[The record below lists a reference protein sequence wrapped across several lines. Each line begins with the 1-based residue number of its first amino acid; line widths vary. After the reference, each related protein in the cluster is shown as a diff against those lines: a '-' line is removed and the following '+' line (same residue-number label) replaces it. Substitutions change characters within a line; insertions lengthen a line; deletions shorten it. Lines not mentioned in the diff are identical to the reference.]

1 MSETN
6 VVVPTQEVPKK
17 RRGMPKGGWPK
28 KDNPTVEVTRNKLP
42 MAMDG
47 EALRKFAYKGT
58 PGEMEEWEGDETRS
72 AMHTPKEIRDAYPEL
87 TFRYVSDY
95 SIRTRGKNYRGWQKF
110 SDNNYPEGVKRG
122 NDMFLAAMPK
132 ERAQRYRDKVAE
144 DSVQRIRSQQEKSI
158 QFLASEGA
166 MSQEEVD
173 AVARAN
179 NRSDLVG
186 SRGGLIVGVRPTT
199 KTRFGKRTVTG
210 GVGQSGMSRAEAHD
224 HIRREIAERKKNRV
238 YSFGKR

>member
-6 VVVPTQEVPKK
+6 VVVPTAEVLKK

-28 KDNPTVEVTRNKLP
+28 KLEVTKSALP
-42 MAMDG
+42 KAMSG
-47 EALRKFAYKGT
+47 EALEKFAYKAT
-58 PGEMEEWEGDETRS
+58 EGEMDEWEADETRS
-72 AMHTPKEIRDAYPEL
+72 AMHTPREIKNRYPDL
-87 TFRYVSDY
+87 CFRYVSGY
-95 SIRTRGKNYRGWQKF
+95 SVRTRGSNYHGWQKF
-110 SDNNYPEGVKRG
+110 SDSENPEGIKRG

-144 DSVQRIRSQQEKSI
+144 DSVARIRSQQEKSI

-199 KTRFGKRTVTG
+199 KTRFGNRTVTG
-210 GVGQSGMSRAEAHD
+210 GGGQRGMSRAEAHE
-224 HIRREIAERKKNRV
+224 HIRREIADRKKHRV
-238 YSFGKR
+238 YSFAKGK